1 MWTNPRIAGYLSQ
14 ALSHEMSVVQQY
26 LTQANLCDCWGMGD
40 ECAYFRREA
49 GEELEHA
56 GKIIRHMLTLGLAP
70 NATHLEP
77 VHPGRNMAE
86 MLTHDWRLEEEAV
99 RLYDD
104 ALRYAQRCRDEVS
117 SKLFAD
123 LLADE
128 QAHLKE
134 LDRMLAE
141 LAEKE
146 KKHG

>member
-1 MWTNPRIAGYLSQ
+1 
-14 ALSHEMSVVQQY
+14 
-26 LTQANLCDCWGMGD
+26 
-40 ECAYFRREA
+40 
-49 GEELEHA
+49 
-56 GKIIRHMLTLGLAP
+56 
-70 NATHLEP
+70 
-77 VHPGRNMAE
+77 
-86 MLTHDWRLEEEAV
+86 V

-104 ALRYAQRCRDEVS
+104 ALRNAQRCRDEVS

>member
-104 ALRYAQRCRDEVS
+104 ALRYAQRCRDEAS

>member
-99 RLYDD
+99 RLYED
-104 ALRYAQRCRDEVS
+104 ALRYAQRCRDEAS

-134 LDRMLAE
+134 LERMLAE

>member
-104 ALRYAQRCRDEVS
+104 ALRYAQRCRDEAS

-134 LDRMLAE
+134 LERMLAE